1 MSANTES
8 RLALAPTHPG
18 WLRSCPPEAFLGP
31 CSLSHLFSELSQHWG
46 GTWHMTQCGT
56 SSLLPLPVPL
66 RLPHL
71 PCQTAH
77 TSRVSYISPQ
87 DRAGLGTWHFWI
99 CGILWEKLYFWHI
112 WWFLKCFVSLAGG
125 KETQHDVWKYNSSI
139 NKWIQIEYLNIGR
152 WRHKMV
158 VLGGKVYVIGGFDG
172 LQRINNVET
181 YDPFHNCWS
190 EV

>member
-1 MSANTES
+1 MNFFAW
-8 RLALAPTHPG
+8 R
-18 WLRSCPPEAFLGP
+18 
-31 CSLSHLFSELSQHWG
+31 G
-46 GTWHMTQCGT
+46 GVG
-56 SSLLPLPVPL
+56 VG
-66 RLPHL
+66 
-71 PCQTAH
+71 
-77 TSRVSYISPQ
+77 V
-87 DRAGLGTWHFWI
+87 GLGRQHLQA
-99 CGILWEKLYFWHI
+99 CGKLWEKLYLLYI
-112 WWFLKCFVSLAGG
+112 RWFLKCCICLSGG

-158 VLGGKVYVIGGFDG
+158 VLGGKVYVLGGFDG

>member
-1 MSANTES
+1 MAQPYTVSPCFPV
-8 RLALAPTHPG
+8 LAL
-18 WLRSCPPEAFLGP
+18 
-31 CSLSHLFSELSQHWG
+31 
-46 GTWHMTQCGT
+46 
-56 SSLLPLPVPL
+56 
-66 RLPHL
+66 
-71 PCQTAH
+71 
-77 TSRVSYISPQ
+77 SPQ
-87 DRAGLGTWHFWI
+87 SHRTHLHGFFCLGQGGWSGGWCWFGDVTQA
-99 CGILWEKLYFWHI
+99 CGKLWEKLYLSHI
-112 WWFLKCFVSLAGG
+112 RWFLKCYICLPGG

-158 VLGGKVYVIGGFDG
+158 VLGGKVYVLGGFDG

>member
-1 MSANTES
+1 MGQGLVLVWGFNTLGQWGIMGE
-8 RLALAPTHPG
+8 A
-18 WLRSCPPEAFLGP
+18 AFLTY
-31 CSLSHLFSELSQHWG
+31 Q
-46 GTWHMTQCGT
+46 
-56 SSLLPLPVPL
+56 
-66 RLPHL
+66 
-71 PCQTAH
+71 
-77 TSRVSYISPQ
+77 
-87 DRAGLGTWHFWI
+87 
-99 CGILWEKLYFWHI
+99 
-112 WWFLKCFVSLAGG
+112 WFLKCSLCLLGG

>member
-1 MSANTES
+1 MW
-8 RLALAPTHPG
+8 
-18 WLRSCPPEAFLGP
+18 WLLK
-31 CSLSHLFSELSQHWG
+31 CSV
-46 GTWHMTQCGT
+46 
-56 SSLLPLPVPL
+56 SLL
-66 RLPHL
+66 
-71 PCQTAH
+71 
-77 TSRVSYISPQ
+77 
-87 DRAGLGTWHFWI
+87 
-99 CGILWEKLYFWHI
+99 
-112 WWFLKCFVSLAGG
+112 GG

>member
-1 MSANTES
+1 MAQPYTVSPCFPV
-8 RLALAPTHPG
+8 LAL
-18 WLRSCPPEAFLGP
+18 
-31 CSLSHLFSELSQHWG
+31 
-46 GTWHMTQCGT
+46 
-56 SSLLPLPVPL
+56 
-66 RLPHL
+66 
-71 PCQTAH
+71 
-77 TSRVSYISPQ
+77 SPQ
-87 DRAGLGTWHFWI
+87 PHRTHLHEFFCLVGWSEGWCCFGEVTLTG
-99 CGILWEKLYFWHI
+99 LWEIMGEAVLLHI
-112 WWFLKCFVSLAGG
+112 QWFLKCCICLSGG

-158 VLGGKVYVIGGFDG
+158 VLGGKVYVLGGFDG